1 MRASEVWA
9 AVVTLLMLTEPSR
22 RTAALPKVRAHCTLR
37 LLRVRSTGIRT
48 LKFWLRI
55 SSTVLFASLAVLGQR
70 SQATAA
76 ELKILAPRSM
86 WTVLK
91 EIGPQFEA
99 SSGYKLTVVTGI
111 AATLADRIIEAEP
124 FDIFIG
130 PPVQMDRLVQANR
143 VIADTRTSIARSGIG
158 VEVRAGARKPDIS
171 SVDSFKRA
179 LLNAKSIGYLKQDG
193 TSGAY
198 LHGLLERLEI
208 ADAIKAKVVRPQT
221 DIVSELVAN
230 GEIGLGL
237 VVMTQ
242 IMTTPGVDLVGPIPH
257 EIQSYVRWSGVVSA
271 HSTAPQ
277 VAKDLLDFLTGPTAL
292 PVLKAQG
299 MEPG

>member
-1 MRASEVWA
+1 
-9 AVVTLLMLTEPSR
+9 
-22 RTAALPKVRAHCTLR
+22 

-230 GEIGLGL
+230 GEIELGL